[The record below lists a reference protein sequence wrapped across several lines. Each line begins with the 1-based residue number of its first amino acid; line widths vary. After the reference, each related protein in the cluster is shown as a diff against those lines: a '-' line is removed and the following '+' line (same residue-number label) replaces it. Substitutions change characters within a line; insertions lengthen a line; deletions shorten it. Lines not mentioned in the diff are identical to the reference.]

1 MGGMGGGMGG
11 MGGGMGGMMGGGM
24 RSVPPTG
31 LPFADLRPG
40 QTRNLPTRMVSL
52 NPPDAQGGVQ
62 LPQEGEAFRIA
73 DIGEVS
79 ANPRVQKA
87 LKRLAAEKAATNV
100 AQLVMWN
107 VAAGLDWDTIA
118 ELSRRWANGYELAL
132 ARDFVDHLDAID
144 EWETGRIFFQI
155 SGTDAAG
162 EAKAAALQKA
172 VEGKIVLGLR
182 AEMGDPARPGGP
194 SLACR
199 VRLKADEALVQ
210 LSGSDARAEGW
221 VALGKFTVPIAA
233 ARWTRRSWPT
243 RLPRGCSAGWSGP
256 QLVKGPRAKGKLTYR
271 LQINNASPLRLNGL
285 AAVGVESKED
295 AKPRVLTGISIP
307 PRRSMTVPAS
317 EEVVKT
323 LGLKRGIRLTAI
335 DLSGL

>member
-1 MGGMGGGMGG
+1 
-11 MGGGMGGMMGGGM
+11 M

-62 LPQEGEAFRIA
+62 LPQEGQAFRIA
-73 DIGEVS
+73 DIGDVS
-79 ANPRVQKA
+79 VNPRVQKA
-87 LKRLAAEKAATNV
+87 MKRLAAEKAATNV

-132 ARDFVDHLDAID
+132 ARDFVDHLDAIN

-155 SGTDAAG
+155 SGMDAAG

-182 AEMGDPARPGGP
+182 SAMGIPARPGGP

-221 VALGKFTVPIAA
+221 VAFGKFTVPIRGEVDAA
-233 ARWTRRSWPT
+233 KLADKVAEGMLG
-243 RLPRGCSAGWSGP
+243 RLVRAE
-256 QLVKGPRAKGKLTYR
+256 LVKGPRAKGKLTYR

-285 AAVGVESKED
+285 AAVGLESKED
-295 AKPRVLTGISIP
+295 AKPRVLSGISIP